1 LRHWSYIAGLTK
13 LPRLPKLGRVQN
25 PRMNRNNPII
35 HEKIAEE
42 VFVSIKNVRLVYI
55 MNVAGLLREAK
66 QSIDDR
72 KFEGLG

>member
-1 LRHWSYIAGLTK
+1 
-13 LPRLPKLGRVQN
+13 
-25 PRMNRNNPII
+25 MNRNNPII